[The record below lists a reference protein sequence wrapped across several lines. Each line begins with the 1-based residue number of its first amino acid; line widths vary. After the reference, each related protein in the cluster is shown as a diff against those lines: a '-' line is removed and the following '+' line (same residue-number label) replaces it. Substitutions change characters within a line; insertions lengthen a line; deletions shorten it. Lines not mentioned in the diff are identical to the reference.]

1 MIMRKPPSAP
11 DAIGAPAK
19 GGRGPFSCPK
29 LTSVDGCRAHG
40 LARLGDRYIAL
51 CRHAGSRLGAAAPD
65 LVPAGGIGVGRGAA
79 GRLDRGADTAIQYPH
94 IGRVP
99 EIRSEEHTS
108 ELPSLMRIP
117 YAVFCLKKTRKQQKD

>member
-79 GRLDRGADTAIQYPH
+79 GRLDRGADTAK
-94 IGRVP
+94 IGRAHVRTP
-99 EIRSEEHTS
+99 VTHAHLVCRLLLEKKKLLAKDI
-108 ELPSLMRIP
+108 
-117 YAVFCLKKTRKQQKD
+117 KTRYDLSMHYY

>member
-99 EIRSEEHTS
+99 ELEKNGRESYRE
-108 ELPSLMRIP
+108 RVCQ
-117 YAVFCLKKTRKQQKD
+117 AV